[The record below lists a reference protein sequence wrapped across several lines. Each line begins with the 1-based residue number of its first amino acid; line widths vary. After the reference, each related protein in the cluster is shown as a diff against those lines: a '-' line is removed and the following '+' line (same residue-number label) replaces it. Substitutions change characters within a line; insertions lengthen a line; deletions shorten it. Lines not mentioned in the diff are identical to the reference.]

1 MADGATATI
10 RYHDDSWEV
19 TSGVSIRV
27 AIEQIGLDP
36 QAVLAIKGKKLVTHQ
51 VIVAPEDDIRLVDI
65 VSGG

>member
-1 MADGATATI
+1 MADGETATI

-36 QAVLAIKGKKLVTHQ
+36 LSVLAIKGKKLVTHQ
-51 VIVAPEDDIRLVDI
+51 VIVEPDDDIRLVNI

>member
-1 MADGATATI
+1 MADGEKATI

-19 TSGVSIRV
+19 TSGVSIRA

-36 QAVLAIKGKKLVTHQ
+36 LAVLAIKGKKLVTHQ
-51 VIVAPEDDIRLVDI
+51 VVVEPGDDIRLVDI